1 MGYRGMYNTRATPQ
15 TEPVP
20 GRQMVQNSAG
30 GYGFAVSI
38 WTRLN
43 RFLVLGSDAP
53 TYYASAKKL
62 TMENAACVNECLDA
76 DYRRAIQAIWTARVE
91 NRAPKQDSILF
102 ALALASAHPNVE
114 ARRYALSILNDI
126 AQTGEQLFQF
136 IAYAEAL
143 RGWGQAFQK
152 AVENWYLS
160 KSTRDVAYQV
170 LKYRQRHGYTHRDVL
185 RLAKPRTDSEELSAL
200 FRYVT
205 QENHDD
211 LSYLEG
217 YPNLAQVQAFEVAK
231 TAGENALPSLIRDYR
246 MTHEMLPTEALT
258 NPKVWEALLAD
269 MPMRAMVRNLGRM
282 TSLGTLKNGGRAV
295 DDVIER
301 LSTEQIVRHSR
312 LHPLSLLVA
321 MKTYAA
327 GKGERGSLRWTPI
340 PAIVDALDT
349 AFYLSFGNVESTGKR
364 IMLALDISSSMNS
377 PELSGMTGITP
388 RIGSAAM
395 AMVTNA
401 VENHVY
407 TVGFHNDLINLDI
420 SKRRR
425 LDDVIAYINRL
436 GFGST
441 DCSLPMRKALE
452 FGTEI
457 DAFVI
462 YTDSETWSG
471 NIHPFQALQQYRD
484 RTGIPA
490 KLIVVAMTSTGFTIA
505 DPNDA
510 GMLDVVGFDTAT
522 PNLISHFITGG
533 I

>member
-1 MGYRGMYNTRATPQ
+1 MGYRGLYNKRATPQ

-62 TMENAACVNECLDA
+62 TMENVAIVNECLDA
-76 DYRRAIQAIWTARVE
+76 DYQRAIQAIWTVRME
-91 NRAPKQDSILF
+91 NRAPKQDSCLF
-102 ALALASAHPNVE
+102 ALALAASHQNVE
-114 ARRYALSILNDI
+114 ARRYAFSMLNDI
-126 AQTGEQLFQF
+126 AQTAEQLFQF
-136 IAYAEAL
+136 VSYTDNL
-143 RGWGQAFQK
+143 RGRGQAFQK
-152 AVENWYLS
+152 AIQNWYLS
-160 KSTRDVAYQV
+160 KDARKVAYQV
-170 LKYRQRHGYTHRDVL
+170 LKYRQRHDYTHRDML
-185 RLAKPRTDSEELSAL
+185 RIARPDTDSAEMGAL

-205 QENHDD
+205 QGGED
-211 LSYLEG
+211 LSYLEAFPG
-217 YPNLAQVQAFEVAK
+217 LGQVLAYEAAK
-231 TAGENALPSLIRDYR
+231 TADERVLTQLITDYR
-246 MTHEMLPTEALT
+246 LTHEMVPTEALT
-258 NPKVWEALLAD
+258 NPKVWEAMLAD

-401 VENHVY
+401 VENRVY

-420 SKRRR
+420 SSRRR